1 MSEIDPAGIAPGS
14 PAPAAPAATYP
25 SDYEDLKR
33 KSEAY
38 DRTMA
43 QLEPYADLIEPII
56 SDDDRRS
63 FMKSALETY
72 NERLEKQKPQY
83 TPELALLRE
92 EVGKELSPVLEYVNS
107 ERTAKEQAKKDAETA
122 ATQANLAYAQRL
134 AAERPDLAEDN
145 FAGIGM
151 LAAYAAN
158 RGVSLEEAYKTA
170 GSRFSAPPAAK
181 KAPPQ
186 SLRGDTA
193 APGVPGESR
202 QEKATT
208 LKSIRQRFA
217 DNMRAAQR
225 G

>member
-1 MSEIDPAGIAPGS
+1 MSVTDPSPQATPES
-14 PAPAAPAATYP
+14 PAPAVTYP
-25 SDYEDLKR
+25 SDYEELR
-33 KSEAY
+33 NRVSAY
-38 DRTMA
+38 ERTMA
-43 QLEPYADLIEPII
+43 QLEPYADLIEPIV
-56 SDDDRRS
+56 SDDDRRT

-92 EVGKELSPVLEYVNS
+92 EVGKELTPVLEYVNS
-107 ERTAKEQAKKDAETA
+107 ERTAKEQAKKDAEQA
-122 ATQANLAYAQRL
+122 AQQSNLAYAQRL

-158 RGVSLEEAYKTA
+158 RGVSLEDAYKSA
-170 GSRFSAPPAAK
+170 GSRFSAPPPAK
-181 KAPPQ
+181 KTPPA

-208 LKSIRQRFA
+208 LSSMRKRLA

>member
-1 MSEIDPAGIAPGS
+1 MSVTDPS
-14 PAPAAPAATYP
+14 PQATPESTAPAVTYP
-25 SDYEDLKR
+25 SDYEELKR
-33 KSEAY
+33 EVQARREAFS
-38 DRTMA
+38 
-43 QLEPYADLIEPII
+43 QLEPYADVIERIVQDP
-56 SDDDRRS
+56 DKYT
-63 FMKSALETY
+63 FAKSALETY
-72 NERLEKQKPQY
+72 DERLEKQKPQY

-92 EVGKELSPVLEYVNS
+92 EVGKELTPVLEYVNS
-107 ERTAKEQAKKDAETA
+107 ERTAKEQAKKDAEQA
-122 ATQANLAYAQRL
+122 AQQANVAYAQRL

-158 RGVSLEEAYKTA
+158 RGVSLEDAYKSA
-170 GSRFSAPPAAK
+170 GSRFSAPPPAK
-181 KAPPQ
+181 KTPPA

-208 LKSIRQRFA
+208 LSSMRKRLA